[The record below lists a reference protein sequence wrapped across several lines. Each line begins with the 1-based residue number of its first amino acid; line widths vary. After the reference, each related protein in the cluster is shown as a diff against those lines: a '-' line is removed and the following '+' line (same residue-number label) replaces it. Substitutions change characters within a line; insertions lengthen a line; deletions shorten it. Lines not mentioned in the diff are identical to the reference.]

1 VTAAARHETAELA
14 RAIRRDSL
22 VAIHAAQ
29 SGHPGGSLSCADVLA
44 RLFGQELRGL
54 GGDDPA
60 RDRFVLSKG
69 HAAPALYAA
78 AAGVG
83 LADRELLTTLRRPGS
98 PFQGHPD
105 RRFAPWVETSTGS
118 LGQGFSV
125 AIGLALGLR
134 HQGLPARVYALL
146 GDGELQEGEVWE
158 AAMSASHFG
167 LANLCA
173 VVDYNKL
180 QSDATNAEIMALE
193 PLGDRWRSFGWHVV
207 ELDGHDHDE
216 VAAAFDEARTTLDRP
231 TVLIAHT
238 VKGKG
243 VSYMEG
249 IPAWHGSVALRD
261 EELAAA
267 LEELA

>member
-1 VTAAARHETAELA
+1 VTATARHETAELA

-22 VAIHAAQ
+22 VAIHAAR
-29 SGHPGGSLSCADVLA
+29 SGHPGGSLSCADLLA
-44 RLFGQELRGL
+44 HLFGQELEGL
-54 GGDDPA
+54 GTDDPG
-60 RDRFVLSKG
+60 RDRFILSKG

-83 LADRELLTTLRRPGS
+83 LADPELLTTLRQPGS

-105 RRFAPWVETSTGS
+105 LRFAPWVETSTGS

-125 AIGLALGLR
+125 GVGLALGLR
-134 HQGLPARVYALL
+134 HQGLAGRVYVVL

-158 AAMSASHFG
+158 AAMSAAHFG

-180 QSDATNAEIMALE
+180 QSDAANEQIMRLE
-193 PLGDRWRSFGWHVV
+193 PLDERWRSFGWHVV
-207 ELDGHDHDE
+207 ELDGHDPGE
-216 VAAAFDEARTTLDRP
+216 IAAAFVEARATGDRP

-243 VSYMEG
+243 VSTMEG
-249 IPAWHGSVALRD
+249 IPAWHGSVTLRD

>member
-1 VTAAARHETAELA
+1 VTAASRHETVELA
-14 RAIRRDSL
+14 RTIRRDSL
-22 VAIHAAQ
+22 IAIHAAQ
-29 SGHPGGSLSCADVLA
+29 SGHPGGSLSCADLLA
-44 RLFGQELRGL
+44 HLAGRELRGL
-54 GGDDPA
+54 GSDDPG
-60 RDRFVLSKG
+60 RDRLILSKG

-83 LADRELLTTLRRPGS
+83 LADRGLLTTLRQPGS

-105 RRFAPWVETSTGS
+105 LRFAPWVEASTGS

-125 AIGLALGLR
+125 GLGLALGLR
-134 HQGLPARVYALL
+134 HQGLGSRVYVLL

-158 AAMSASHFG
+158 AAMSAAHFG

-173 VVDYNKL
+173 VVDHNKL
-180 QSDATNAEIMALE
+180 QSDATNEEIMRLE

-207 ELDGHDHDE
+207 ELDGHDHDAI
-216 VAAAFDEARTTLDRP
+216 AAAFAEARATVGRP
-231 TVLIAHT
+231 PVLIAHT

-243 VSYMEG
+243 VSAMEG
-249 IPAWHGSVALRD
+249 VPAWHGSVALRD

-267 LEELA
+267 LEELG